1 MGEFSEKTAFITGG
15 ASGMALLAGQEF
27 AKKGA
32 NVVLIDVNREGL
44 EAAAKGIEAD
54 GGKCLPLVVDIR
66 HYDEVEAAAKKAI
79 EKFGAIDIL
88 VNVAG
93 GMSGRCCHNQTS
105 FEKLPVEV
113 IDWGIDVNLRGAI
126 YCCRAII
133 GGMMERKY
141 GVIINFGS
149 VTGEEGGGGSAVDY
163 GAEKAGM
170 NGLTK
175 SLAILGAPH
184 NVRCCCVIPGP
195 VLTRPDMAGM
205 KTLLGRAAEPIEL
218 VDFVLYLASDKAS
231 FITGSSH
238 LVDGGRML
246 IRG

>member
-1 MGEFSEKTAFITGG
+1 MGEFSGKTAFITGG

-27 AKKGA
+27 AARGA

-44 EAAAKGIEAD
+44 EKAAASITAKG
-54 GGKCLPLVVDIR
+54 GSCLTLVVDIR
-66 HYDEVEAAAKKAI
+66 HYGEVEAAVAKAV

-88 VNVAG
+88 LNVAG

-133 GGMMERKY
+133 GKMMERKR

-205 KTLLGRAAEPIEL
+205 KTLLGRAAEPSEL